1 MMQQQQPYTGQIYQP
16 TQTYTPTSAQ
26 SFYGSNF
33 EDEPPL
39 LEGITYALWPKSK
52 TLPNLGIGCIAGCV
66 FPTSESAH
74 LI

>member
-1 MMQQQQPYTGQIYQP
+1 MMQQQPYTGQIYQP

-39 LEGITYALWPKSK
+39 LEGKLMLYGQNAEL
-52 TLPNLGIGCIAGCV
+52 LLLGPQ
-66 FPTSESAH
+66 FE
-74 LI
+74 